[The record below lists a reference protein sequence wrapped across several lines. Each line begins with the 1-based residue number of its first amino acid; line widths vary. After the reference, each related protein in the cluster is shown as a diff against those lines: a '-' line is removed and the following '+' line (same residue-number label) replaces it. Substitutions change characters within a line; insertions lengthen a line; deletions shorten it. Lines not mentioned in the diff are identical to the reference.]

1 MYVINV
7 MKSLKISMKDVP
19 STLRILSEFDDG
31 TNTYPW
37 TLSAYNGMIS
47 GNTDN

>member
-1 MYVINV
+1 
-7 MKSLKISMKDVP
+7 MKMTFLNKICL
-19 STLRILSEFDDG
+19 LRILSEFDDG